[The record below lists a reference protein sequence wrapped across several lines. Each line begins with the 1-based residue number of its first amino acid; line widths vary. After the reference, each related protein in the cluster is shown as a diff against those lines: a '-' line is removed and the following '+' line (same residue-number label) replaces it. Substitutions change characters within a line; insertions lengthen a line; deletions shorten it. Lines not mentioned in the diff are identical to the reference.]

1 MAALID
7 LARAIEARDPYSS
20 GHAVRVTA
28 LAEVIGARL
37 GWDDEQIEVLRIGA
51 ALHDIG
57 KLAVSD
63 AVLRKPGPLS
73 DGELD
78 EVRSHP
84 EEGARMLAFT
94 GTLRVAVPSVLHHH
108 ERWDGHGYP
117 TGAAATAIPP
127 EARVLA
133 VADAYDAMTSDRPYR
148 PALPPGEAIAGAR
161 ALLGCP
167 VRPRGRGRVRHRV
180 AAGRVRD
187 GRQHACRGRL
197 AATAASLSSRS
208 GSNRH
213 ALA

>member
-84 EEGARMLAFT
+84 EEGARMLGLI
-94 GTLRVAVPSVLHHH
+94 GTLRVAVPCC
-108 ERWDGHGYP
+108 
-117 TGAAATAIPP
+117 APP
-127 EARVLA
+127 SRTMGRARL
-133 VADAYDAMTSDRPYR
+133 SDRRRAARPSLPR
-148 PALPPGEAIAGAR
+148 PACSPSPTR
-161 ALLGCP
+161 TT
-167 VRPRGRGRVRHRV
+167 R
-180 AAGRVRD
+180 
-187 GRQHACRGRL
+187 
-197 AATAASLSSRS
+197 
-208 GSNRH
+208 
-213 ALA
+213 